1 MNPDELEAFRAEV
14 AGWLAEHYPAIL
26 RHPQA
31 DAQAVAAAEQD
42 WLRQRATRGW
52 LAPTWPPE
60 YGGAGYDAER
70 ARVLARELRRAG
82 VRPPPLRAGLSLLG
96 PVLLARGS
104 ETQKRRHLPGIAR
117 DEVRWCQGYSE
128 PGAGSDLAS
137 LTTRATL
144 DGEHYVVD
152 GQKIW
157 TSHADQA
164 DWMFCLVRTDPDAP
178 KHEGISFLLIDMKSP
193 GIAVAPIRLISG
205 PSAFCQTFFD
215 AVRVPRENLVGRPGD
230 GWAIARELLQ
240 HERRALDSIGRGD
253 LGRARSLPELARQQ
267 LGEEEGRIADP
278 VLRAQVAQC
287 ELDSLALARRS
298 LPRHAA
304 LSRFPQM
311 QRDLAFVLDVHTP
324 AGELL
329 AALREAAAD
338 WVRSIEVF
346 DDYRGKGMT
355 ENQKSLAIRVVM
367 QDTERTLTD
376 QEVDDAVQKLVDAAL
391 RQCNASLRV

>member
-1 MNPDELEAFRAEV
+1 
-14 AGWLAEHYPAIL
+14 
-26 RHPQA
+26 
-31 DAQAVAAAEQD
+31 
-42 WLRQRATRGW
+42 
-52 LAPTWPPE
+52 
-60 YGGAGYDAER
+60 
-70 ARVLARELRRAG
+70 
-82 VRPPPLRAGLSLLG
+82 
-96 PVLLARGS
+96 
-104 ETQKRRHLPGIAR
+104 
-117 DEVRWCQGYSE
+117 VRWCQGYSE

-240 HERRALDSIGRGD
+240 HERRALGSIGRGD

-287 ELDSLALARRS
+287 ELDSLALRLTMAR
-298 LPRHAA
+298 AA
-304 LSRFPQM
+304 
-311 QRDLAFVLDVHTP
+311 D
-324 AGELL
+324 
-329 AALREAAAD
+329 EAAAGQGGEHVASMLKLWGSELTNRRHELMMTLLGAD
-338 WVRSIEVF
+338 GLGWEGPGFDPADLRTTRQWLRAKGNSIEGGTNEIQRNLIAKRF
-346 DDYRGKGMT
+346 L
-355 ENQKSLAIRVVM
+355 ELPQ
-367 QDTERTLTD
+367 
-376 QEVDDAVQKLVDAAL
+376 
-391 RQCNASLRV
+391 

>member
-1 MNPDELEAFRAEV
+1 MTVDPLEAFRAEV
-14 AGWLAEHYPAIL
+14 AQWLAEHYPVIL
-26 RHPQA
+26 RDPLADTQA
-31 DAQAVAAAEQD
+31 QAAAERD
-42 WLRQRATRGW
+42 WHRLRATRGW

-82 VRPPPLRAGLSLLG
+82 VRPPPISAGLSLLG

-240 HERRALDSIGRGD
+240 HERRALGSIGRGD

-287 ELDSLALARRS
+287 ELDSLALRLTMAR
-298 LPRHAA
+298 AA
-304 LSRFPQM
+304 
-311 QRDLAFVLDVHTP
+311 D
-324 AGELL
+324 
-329 AALREAAAD
+329 EAAAGQGGEHVASMLKLWGSELTNRRHELMMTLLGAD
-338 WVRSIEVF
+338 GLGWEGPGFDPADLRTTRQWLRAKGNSIEGGTNEIQRNLIAKRF
-346 DDYRGKGMT
+346 L
-355 ENQKSLAIRVVM
+355 ELPQ
-367 QDTERTLTD
+367 
-376 QEVDDAVQKLVDAAL
+376 
-391 RQCNASLRV
+391 

>member
-1 MNPDELEAFRAEV
+1 MTVDPLEAFRAEV
-14 AGWLAEHYPAIL
+14 AQWLAEHYPVIL
-26 RHPQA
+26 RDPLADTQA
-31 DAQAVAAAEQD
+31 QAAAERD
-42 WLRQRATRGW
+42 WQRLRAARGW

-82 VRPPPLRAGLSLLG
+82 VRPPPISAGLSLLG
-96 PVLLARGS
+96 PVLMARGS
-104 ETQKRRHLPGIAR
+104 EAQKRRHLPGIAR

-240 HERRALDSIGRGD
+240 HERRALGSIGRGD

-287 ELDSLALARRS
+287 ELDSLALRLTMAR
-298 LPRHAA
+298 AA
-304 LSRFPQM
+304 
-311 QRDLAFVLDVHTP
+311 D
-324 AGELL
+324 
-329 AALREAAAD
+329 EAAAGQGGEHVASMLKLWGSELTNRRHELMMTLLGAD
-338 WVRSIEVF
+338 GLGWEGPGFDPADLRTTRQWLRAKGNSIEGGTNEIQRNLIAKRF
-346 DDYRGKGMT
+346 L
-355 ENQKSLAIRVVM
+355 ELPQ
-367 QDTERTLTD
+367 
-376 QEVDDAVQKLVDAAL
+376 
-391 RQCNASLRV
+391 